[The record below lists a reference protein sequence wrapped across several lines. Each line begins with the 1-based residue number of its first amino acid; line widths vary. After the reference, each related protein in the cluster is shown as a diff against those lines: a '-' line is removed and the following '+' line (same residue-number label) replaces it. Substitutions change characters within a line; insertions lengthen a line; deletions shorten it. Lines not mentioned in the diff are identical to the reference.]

1 MSREFKV
8 KIEYSN
14 RHVHPSKE
22 FVEKLF
28 GEGYELTKEKKL
40 SQGDD
45 FSAHE
50 TVEIIGPKGSISDV
64 RIIGPE
70 REKTQIEILA
80 SDAHKLGIE
89 VPIKL
94 SGDLTNSPGIRV
106 VGLVDEVN
114 LESGVIIA
122 KRHLHISEE
131 DARKF
136 GLKNNDIVKVKI
148 EGERALIFDSVVV
161 RVSKEFQTRI
171 HLDTE
176 EANAA
181 GIKKQDEEGLVIID

>member
-14 RHVHPSKE
+14 RHIHPSRE

-28 GEGYELTKEKKL
+28 GEEYELTMEKKL

-45 FSAHE
+45 FAAKE
-50 TVEIIGPKGSISDV
+50 TVEIIGPKGSITDV

-80 SDAHKLGIE
+80 CDNHTLGLNA
-89 VPIKL
+89 PIKV
-94 SGDLTNSPGIRV
+94 SSDLKDSVGVRV
-106 VGLVDEVN
+106 VGLIDEVN

-122 KRHLHISEE
+122 QRHLHVSSE
-131 DARKF
+131 DANKF
-136 GLKNNDIVKVKI
+136 GIKDNDIVRVKI
-148 EGERALIFDSVVV
+148 EGKRALVFENVIV
-161 RVSKEFQTRI
+161 RVSPNFQTRI
-171 HLDTE
+171 HIDTE

-181 GIKKQDEEGLVIID
+181 GIKQEDEGLIIID